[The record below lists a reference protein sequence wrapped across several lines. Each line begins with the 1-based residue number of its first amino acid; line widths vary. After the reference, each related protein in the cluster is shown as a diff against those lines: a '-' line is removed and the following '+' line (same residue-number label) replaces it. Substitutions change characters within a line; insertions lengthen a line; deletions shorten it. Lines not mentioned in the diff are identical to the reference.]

1 MNQKTTL
8 QQWRILETV
17 ITHGGFAQAAKALHM
32 SQSSIS
38 YAIGQLQDQL
48 GIRLLQ
54 MRGRKSILTTN
65 GMALLQEA
73 RGLLQGL
80 RELED
85 RASFWAGGEETEV
98 VLAASS
104 IYPEKPLFDAIAEF
118 RKAHSHVHVE
128 LHHVARL
135 VPEEAFQKYK
145 AHVCIAMHK
154 PQQFMSDTL
163 LDVGLVAVANA
174 AHPLAQFR
182 TKISRRH
189 LVGHLMASVGEEE
202 GAIPLLDNGLP
213 GVERLNV
220 RTISAAIA
228 AVRSGACYGWLP
240 EDRILDLLAAKELV
254 PLRMYSGSTMRIT
267 LCLLKP
273 ETDPLGPTASH
284 MAEIVQEHSR
294 RYAESL

>member
-1 MNQKTTL
+1 
-8 QQWRILETV
+8 
-17 ITHGGFAQAAKALHM
+17 
-32 SQSSIS
+32 
-38 YAIGQLQDQL
+38 
-48 GIRLLQ
+48 
-54 MRGRKSILTTN
+54 
-65 GMALLQEA
+65 
-73 RGLLQGL
+73 
-80 RELED
+80 
-85 RASFWAGGEETEV
+85 
-98 VLAASS
+98 
-104 IYPEKPLFDAIAEF
+104 
-118 RKAHSHVHVE
+118 
-128 LHHVARL
+128 
-135 VPEEAFQKYK
+135 
-145 AHVCIAMHK
+145 
-154 PQQFMSDTL
+154 
-163 LDVGLVAVANA
+163 
-174 AHPLAQFR
+174 
-182 TKISRRH
+182 
-189 LVGHLMASVGEEE
+189 MASVGEEE

>member
-1 MNQKTTL
+1 
-8 QQWRILETV
+8 
-17 ITHGGFAQAAKALHM
+17 
-32 SQSSIS
+32 
-38 YAIGQLQDQL
+38 
-48 GIRLLQ
+48 
-54 MRGRKSILTTN
+54 MRGRKAILTTN
-65 GMALLQEA
+65 GVALLQEA

-98 VLAASS
+98 VLAVSS

-118 RKAHSHVHVE
+118 RRAHSHVHVE

-135 VPEEAFQKYK
+135 VPEDAFQKYK

-163 LDVGLVAVANA
+163 LDIGLIAVANA
-174 AHPLAQFR
+174 AHPLAQFKAR
-182 TKISRRH
+182 IGRRH

-202 GAIPLLDNGLP
+202 GAVPLLDNGLP
-213 GVERLNV
+213 RVERLNV

-240 EDRILDLLAAKELV
+240 EDRIRDLLVSKELI

-273 ETDPLGPTASH
+273 ETDPLGQTASH
-284 MAEIVQEHSR
+284 MADLLQEHSR
-294 RYAESL
+294 RHTKSLVS